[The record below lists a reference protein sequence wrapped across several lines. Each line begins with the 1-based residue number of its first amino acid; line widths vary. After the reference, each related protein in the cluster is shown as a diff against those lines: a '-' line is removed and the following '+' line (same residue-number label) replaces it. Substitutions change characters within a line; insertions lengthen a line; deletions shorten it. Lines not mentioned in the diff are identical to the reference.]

1 MSAVTVPTAARSW
14 GTQHQLA
21 ASDTV
26 SATVRSLKNVR
37 WAVRAALIL
46 GVAASVAANILHAQ
60 SHLVSQAIAAWPPIA
75 LLLTVE
81 LISRVPVH
89 RKLLAAARLIATTT
103 IAGIAAW
110 VSYWHMVG
118 VAARYGETGLSAY
131 LLPVSVD
138 GLIIVA
144 SISLVELSARLHL
157 AQSAPPATP
166 PVPPPARSAPPVA
179 EPPVA
184 EPPAA
189 GLVGHPPIAPANTA
203 PVDDAA
209 LGDPPPADPADTAP
223 SDQPDPT
230 ADHDPSSHDEPGTD
244 EPPDD
249 RDTDIDDESRH
260 GDDAGDNEGP
270 GDDGRQRRPRGATRK
285 AVVDAYL
292 QDPAKHPTAIAEEVG
307 TSERTVRRY
316 LEEFRTSA
324 GTDSPNGT
332 NGADRAHNGSPR

>member
-1 MSAVTVPTAARSW
+1 MSAATVPTAAQSW
-14 GTQHQLA
+14 GTRHQLA
-21 ASDTV
+21 TSDTV

-60 SHLVSQAIAAWPPIA
+60 SHLISQAIAAWPPIA

-179 EPPVA
+179 EPPA
-184 EPPAA
+184 TEPPAA
-189 GLVGHPPIAPANTA
+189 GPVGHPPIALANTA

-209 LGDPPPADPADTAP
+209 LGDPPPADTTP
-223 SDQPDPT
+223 SYQPDPT
-230 ADHDPSSHDEPGTD
+230 ADHDPTSYDEPVTD

-249 RDTDIDDESRH
+249 RGTDTDDESHH
-260 GDDAGDNEGP
+260 GDDAGDNGGP
-270 GDDGRQRRPRGATRK
+270 GNDRRQRRSRGATRK
-285 AVVDAYL
+285 AVIDAYL
-292 QDPAKHPTAIAEEVG
+292 KDPTKHPTAIAEEVG

-332 NGADRAHNGSPR
+332 KGAERARNGSPR